1 MKVEDYGIIYTEG
14 TEAVGKYL
22 LGAAAGVAAA
32 GYGGYK
38 LYDYLKKKNE
48 KLNKNNH
55 QNNDS
60 SINNQKANDPRE
72 TIVD

>member
-22 LGAAAGVAAA
+22 LGAAGVAAA